1 MFGNVY
7 DDVSIASANNARRI
21 EGDTEM
27 TNCKQCKAEIDELAV
42 FPGGICVECYAVS
55 PAGRAPLT
63 AEGVAGMWRGV
74 VRR

>member
-1 MFGNVY
+1 MT
-7 DDVSIASANNARRI
+7 
-21 EGDTEM
+21 DTV
-27 TNCKQCKAEIDELAV
+27 TCKSCKTEIDPLAV
-42 FPGGICVECYAVS
+42 FSGGICVECYAVS